1 MNNARARA
9 IKPKTALWLSIGA
22 GLLLLAA
29 ANVHLVYVSITSQ
42 PDCVAHLRQGE
53 SPVASGQLR
62 AAQSA
67 CKPQ

>member
-1 MNNARARA
+1 MNGAQLRAP
-9 IKPKTALWLSIGA
+9 KPKTALWLSIGA

-29 ANVHLVYVSITSQ
+29 ANVHLVYVSVTSQ

-53 SPVASGQLR
+53 SPAASGQFR